1 MVTFSVLL
9 PGVKYEIFVEI
20 TMSNNQFTA
29 DRCMIF
35 VELAMNKFNN
45 NLFLASTKYMIFVK
59 LTVVSSQFAP
69 VKQIA
74 DDICRIDGG

>member
-9 PGVKYEIFVEI
+9 PGMKYVIFVDT

-29 DRCMIF
+29 DRCMIL

-69 VKQIA
+69 VKQIT